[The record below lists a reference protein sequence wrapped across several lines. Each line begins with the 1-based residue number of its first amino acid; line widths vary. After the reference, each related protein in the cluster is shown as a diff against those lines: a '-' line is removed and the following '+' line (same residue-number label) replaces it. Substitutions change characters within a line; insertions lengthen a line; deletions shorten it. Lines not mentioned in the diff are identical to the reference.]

1 MMENKLKVNS
11 LAIISFIS
19 GTIVLFSLGLYYA
32 LSQTLL
38 RNIDLFSLEILN
50 RVPLVLMELSVPFR
64 NFFAPLAVLT
74 GVFGLREIKKNPQ
87 IQKGK
92 PLAWIGM
99 LFGGGW
105 IVLGVLVSVMFL
117 VAKILT

>member
-1 MMENKLKVNS
+1 MENKLKVNS

-19 GTIVLFSLGLYYA
+19 GTIVFFSLGLYYA

-64 NFFAPLAVLT
+64 NIFAPLAVVT

-87 IQKGK
+87 TQKGK
-92 PLAWIGM
+92 SLAWIGM

-105 IVLGVLVSVMFL
+105 IVLGVLVSVVFL
-117 VAKILT
+117 VAKIF